1 MDDVAVDLDQVA
13 GKEALTSVL
22 KLFVPPLTR
31 QISYNGP
38 PEEVRNRAQGVAKG
52 NELVYLGA
60 GLRKTSEMLGFN
72 PILFI
77 AGMVGTEAY
86 SEAVAAASRNLAVR
100 RRDRSTALKADS
112 VTRPERTAQ
121 SRIKY

>member
-1 MDDVAVDLDQVA
+1 M
-13 GKEALTSVL
+13 T
-22 KLFVPPLTR
+22 
-31 QISYNGP
+31 
-38 PEEVRNRAQGVAKG
+38 EEVRNRAQEVAERMKG

-86 SEAVAAASRNLAVR
+86 SEAVVAASRNLAVR
-100 RRDRSTALKADS
+100 RRGCSTARKADS
-112 VTRPERTAQ
+112 VTRPKRTAQ
-121 SRIKY
+121 SRIKKHLA